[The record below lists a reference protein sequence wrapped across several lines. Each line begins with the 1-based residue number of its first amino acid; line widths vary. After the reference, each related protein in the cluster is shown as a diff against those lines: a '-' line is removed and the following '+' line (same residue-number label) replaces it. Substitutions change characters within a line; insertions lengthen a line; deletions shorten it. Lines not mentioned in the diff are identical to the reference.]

1 MCSTTPSNRFLS
13 WYGFALTQIKKYAP
27 GNYFGNEEG
36 FDATTKAFSAK
47 VSSFKAS
54 LLEIQKKKIKQNT
67 YYEPELLKAIR
78 DISDQKQGSMQYEKS
93 LAVQRIK
100 LRKEERQQMYQK
112 MNFDLMQLSSQRLK
126 KGGAN
131 VFHGMN
137 SEPFSLRVLN
147 SKPKRVKLEPNL
159 KRSFQLETK
168 QTSLKSIPEVHDRPL
183 NHVAAQ
189 DSSAKSHRMINY
201 RSLSESKLVDRSTDL
216 LDYCKRIIPDLQNGK
231 EKCQDESIPVVP
243 SIQSQLYC
251 LPQIQPSA
259 SNSRKNKA
267 QTSRSQLDLLP
278 LPRMAQK
285 KPEKKEIGVCSSRG
299 IENQELSSSSV
310 KYKIVSL
317 SLDKV
322 DPEKQGRKAQ
332 KGKMNPFDLFP
343 KLKVLFKDSVNLI
356 AAKSERGAAP
366 LRSERL
372 ISGSRAEEGSN
383 STLTPSVPS
392 VLLQAA

>member
-1 MCSTTPSNRFLS
+1 
-13 WYGFALTQIKKYAP
+13 
-27 GNYFGNEEG
+27 
-36 FDATTKAFSAK
+36 
-47 VSSFKAS
+47 
-54 LLEIQKKKIKQNT
+54 
-67 YYEPELLKAIR
+67 
-78 DISDQKQGSMQYEKS
+78 
-93 LAVQRIK
+93 
-100 LRKEERQQMYQK
+100 
-112 MNFDLMQLSSQRLK
+112 
-126 KGGAN
+126 
-131 VFHGMN
+131 
-137 SEPFSLRVLN
+137 
-147 SKPKRVKLEPNL
+147 
-159 KRSFQLETK
+159 
-168 QTSLKSIPEVHDRPL
+168 
-183 NHVAAQ
+183 
-189 DSSAKSHRMINY
+189 
-201 RSLSESKLVDRSTDL
+201 L

-231 EKCQDESIPVVP
+231 EKSQDESIPVVP